1 MSKKLLFILPVILVV
16 AFFLGTRF
24 TAPTLDNTV
33 LAAGSKEKFEYL
45 AGQTSNSCGLVSA
58 SLVTSFSEDDR
69 IQGSCCSAM
78 DLHRYQ
84 EQVEGLKEY
93 SKFSQVP
100 EDPYDIPVT
109 LAKQLLEYK
118 DSIVLNVEQQKIYDE
133 AMELSHEGGPCCCRC
148 WRWDAFEGLAK
159 YLITEEDF
167 SSEQIAELWDLLDGC
182 GGTDHAHS

>member
-1 MSKKLLFILPVILVV
+1 MDKKLFIVLPLLLIA
-16 AFFLGTRF
+16 AFLLGTRF
-24 TAPTLDNTV
+24 VTSPSDNAV

-45 AGQTSNSCGLVSA
+45 AKQTSNSCGLVSA
-58 SLVTSFSEDDR
+58 GLVTSFSEDER
-69 IQGSCCSAM
+69 IQGSCCSLM

-84 EQVEGLKEY
+84 EQVEKLKKY
-93 SKFSQVP
+93 SKFSQIP

-118 DSIVLNVEQQKIYDE
+118 DSIVLGEEQQKIYDK
-133 AMELSHEGGPCCCRC
+133 ATELSHEGGPCCCRC

-167 SSEQIAELWDLLDGC
+167 SSEQIAEAWNLLDGC
-182 GGTDHAHS
+182 GGPGHEHA